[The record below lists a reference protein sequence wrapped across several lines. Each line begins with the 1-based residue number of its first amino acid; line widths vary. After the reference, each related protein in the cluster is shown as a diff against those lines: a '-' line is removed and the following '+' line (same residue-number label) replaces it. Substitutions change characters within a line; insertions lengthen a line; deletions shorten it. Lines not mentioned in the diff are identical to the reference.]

1 MICVLFNINL
11 IGGAIC
17 GAGTAFPME
26 HLRLPL
32 VFGGIRIAQS
42 VVFGGIRI
50 AQSVVFGGIRIAQS
64 VVFGGIRIAQSFV
77 FCVVC
82 CG

>member
-11 IGGAIC
+11 IGGAIS
-17 GAGTAFPME
+17 GAGTAFPLE

-42 VVFGGIRI
+42 
-50 AQSVVFGGIRIAQS
+50 
-64 VVFGGIRIAQSFV
+64 FV
-77 FCVVC
+77 FCVVF